1 MSIDVLADGLTAYR
15 LGQASFALIF
25 PIAGALLLGFGIHR
39 RRAFNRWNRRDD
51 DRLLRSQPSTDD
63 DDPPQPPSKG
73 TALIVTGAVIVLL
86 GAGHVLSYL
95 AVSRTTQSAGN
106 VEVGQCITA
115 GAYSQGRMDSEAVDC
130 RVSDATME
138 LVSSGDGEA
147 TCPDGSRNSARY
159 PALVNESRT
168 HCFALNLR
176 EDHCYAAADGFAPAN
191 CTDPAATVKVASR
204 VDGVSEARGCPAMAK
219 VVSYLEPPR
228 VYCFVAP

>member
-1 MSIDVLADGLTAYR
+1 MSIDVVADGLTAYR

-39 RRAFNRWNRRDD
+39 RRAFNRWNRHDD

-63 DDPPQPPSKG
+63 APQPSPPPSKG
-73 TALIVTGAVIVLL
+73 TALIVTGAVILLL

-106 VEVGQCITA
+106 VE
-115 GAYSQGRMDSEAVDC
+115 
-130 RVSDATME
+130 
-138 LVSSGDGEA
+138 A

-159 PALVNESRT
+159 PALINDSRT

-204 VDGVSEARGCPAMAK
+204 VDGASEAVGCPTMAK
-219 VVSYLEPPR
+219 VVSHLEPRR

>member
-1 MSIDVLADGLTAYR
+1 MSIDVVADGLTAYR

-39 RRAFNRWNRRDD
+39 RRAFNRWNRHDD

-63 DDPPQPPSKG
+63 APQPSPPPSKG
-73 TALIVTGAVIVLL
+73 TALIVTGAVILLL

-106 VEVGQCITA
+106 VE
-115 GAYSQGRMDSEAVDC
+115 
-130 RVSDATME
+130 
-138 LVSSGDGEA
+138 A

-159 PALVNESRT
+159 
-168 HCFALNLR
+168 
-176 EDHCYAAADGFAPAN
+176 PAN

-204 VDGVSEARGCPAMAK
+204 VDGASEAVGCPTMAK
-219 VVSYLEPPR
+219 VVSHLEPRR